1 MPGSAFD
8 FHAGGEDPAVTL
20 RRAHESAAAVLARVQ
35 NGGDAGVLERLV
47 EHTDQ
52 HGLDLVAQL
61 WAVAGPRTLPGALW
75 RLYLLRAAIRDDPDG
90 TALAFG
96 RGREVLTTID
106 PVIAGAPDPAGP
118 DQVAGLVDDILRG
131 VFRGELADAL
141 DRAAAYCRVCA
152 AGWLELA
159 DARDAGDSVHATAL
173 TARAARLSSIGDDL
187 DSCAALER
195 REALG

>member
-1 MPGSAFD
+1 MPSAAFD

-20 RRAHESAAAVLARVQ
+20 RRAHETAAAVLARVRD
-35 NGGDAGVLERLV
+35 DADADVVDRLV

-75 RLYLLRAAIRDDPDG
+75 RLYLLRAAIRDDPQG

-96 RGREVLTTID
+96 RGRDALATID

-118 DQVAGLVDDILRG
+118 QQVADLVDDILRG
-131 VFRGELADAL
+131 VFRGDLGDAL

-159 DARDAGDSVHATAL
+159 DARDAGDPDHAAAL
-173 TARAARLSSIGDDL
+173 TIRAARLSSIGDDL
-187 DSCAALER
+187 DACAGLER